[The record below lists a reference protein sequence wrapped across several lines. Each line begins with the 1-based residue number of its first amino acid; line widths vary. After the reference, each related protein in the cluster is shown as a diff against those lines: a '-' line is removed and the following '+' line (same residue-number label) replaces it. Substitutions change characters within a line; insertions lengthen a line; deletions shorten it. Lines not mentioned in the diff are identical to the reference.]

1 MDRNKQPLEPEM
13 TAADI
18 AATAAVPTLPPLRAA
33 TFPYHPGDVIL
44 PGYRLTKR
52 LGSGGFGEVWRAE
65 APGGMGVAIKIL
77 ANLGR
82 REGGREY
89 RALQTIKNIRHAH
102 IVPLFGVWLKAS
114 DGRVLSEAELQEAEK
129 RILAVGPAAAERP
142 GADAAAGPAGLES
155 LELIV
160 AMGLGDQTLYDR
172 LRESQRDQ
180 GRPLPPEQ
188 LLPWMQQ
195 AALALDHFNS
205 SSRRSAENSKAVQHC
220 DIKPQHMLLVGDVVQ
235 VCDFGLARAQGE
247 VRATSNTM
255 ASLAYAAPEMV
266 SPPYDPSPTTDQ
278 YSLAISY
285 VEMRTGQLPYAE
297 LTPITILRAKM
308 DGLMDLSSL
317 APAEARVIGRALE
330 VDPAKRWQTCAEFVR
345 ALQSSVPRARE
356 SSRLDTLPELG
367 GQRLA
372 QAPAQAHAG
381 GGGPRPSG
389 AAAGW
394 AETKAAET
402 TAAAGASPTAA
413 VEPARAPEATGAG
426 VARPQKQRLVAGLA
440 AGAAVLVV
448 GGYAA
453 LAWRPSPT
461 PPRQP
466 PLTDT
471 VEDTTTKAPPTDASA
486 PPQAKPADVLSRAKA
501 SEERGDFA
509 AAGALYAEAIAAEPS
524 RLATELWSLQ
534 TKAADA
540 GRPADCVPLLERL
553 ERLYAASPPPQVAG
567 ISRWDVVN
575 SLAWYL
581 ATRPGA
587 DAAAGRKA
595 KALAAEALT
604 LAGADPVMKPQS
616 LDTLAAAA
624 ARTGDTDE
632 AVRRIAEA
640 IPLVQDA
647 DQRTEFER
655 RRDRYERGLP
665 WDEP

>member
-1 MDRNKQPLEPEM
+1 MDRHDQPREPET

-18 AATAAVPTLPPLRAA
+18 AATAAVPALPPLRAA

-89 RALQTIKNIRHAH
+89 RALQTSQNIRHAH

-114 DGRVLSEAELQEAEK
+114 DGRVLTETELHEAEK
-129 RILAVGPAAAERP
+129 RILAVAPAAAERANASG
-142 GADAAAGPAGLES
+142 GADAAPGPGGLES

-172 LRESQRDQ
+172 LRESQRDD

-205 SSRRSAENSKAVQHC
+205 SSRRSTENSKAVQHC
-220 DIKPQHMLLVGDVVQ
+220 DIKPQNMLLVGDVVQ

-285 VEMRTGQLPYAE
+285 IELRTGQLPYAE
-297 LTPITILRAKM
+297 LTPISILRAKV
-308 DGLMDLSSL
+308 DGRMDLSAL
-317 APAEARVIGRALE
+317 APAEARVIARALE

-356 SSRLDTLPELG
+356 SSRLDALPQL
-367 GQRLA
+367 
-372 QAPAQAHAG
+372 
-381 GGGPRPSG
+381 GGPRPSV
-389 AAAGW
+389 ADADW
-394 AETKAAET
+394 AETQAAAT
-402 TAAAGASPTAA
+402 TAAAGAASPTAA
-413 VEPARAPEATGAG
+413 VEPARVAEESIAG
-426 VARPQKQRLVAGLA
+426 VARPRKQRLAAGLA
-440 AGAAVLVV
+440 VGAAILLA

-453 LAWRPSPT
+453 FAWRPSSSPARQPAATGTSAATTTT
-461 PPRQP
+461 PPQ
-466 PLTDT
+466 
-471 VEDTTTKAPPTDASA
+471 TDAPMPV
-486 PPQAKPADVLSRAKA
+486 PPKPAAALDKA
-501 SEERGDFA
+501 AALEERGDFA
-509 AAGALYAEAIAAEPS
+509 AAGAGYAAALAAEPS
-524 RLATELWSLQ
+524 RLATVLWSLQ

-540 GRPADCVPLLERL
+540 GRPAECVPLLERL

-587 DAAAGRKA
+587 DAAAGRQA
-595 KALAAEALT
+595 KALAAEAL
-604 LAGADPVMKPQS
+604 
-616 LDTLAAAA
+616 
-624 ARTGDTDE
+624 
-632 AVRRIAEA
+632 
-640 IPLVQDA
+640 
-647 DQRTEFER
+647 
-655 RRDRYERGLP
+655 
-665 WDEP
+665 

>member
-1 MDRNKQPLEPEM
+1 MDRHEARNEPEM
-13 TAADI
+13 GVADI
-18 AATAAVPTLPPLRAA
+18 AATAAVPALPPLRAA

-102 IVPLFGVWLKAS
+102 IVPLFGVWLKAN
-114 DGRVLSEAELQEAEK
+114 DGRVLSETELLEAEK
-129 RILAVGPAAAERP
+129 RILSVGQSAAESRGAGEPHGPAH
-142 GADAAAGPAGLES
+142 LES

-172 LRESQRDQ
+172 LREIQRDED
-180 GRPLPPEQ
+180 RALPTEK

-205 SSRRSAENSKAVQHC
+205 SSRRSAENSTAVQHC
-220 DIKPQHMLLVGDVVQ
+220 DIKPQNMLLVGDVVQ

-266 SPPYDPSPTTDQ
+266 SPPYDPSPATDQ

-285 VEMRTGQLPYAE
+285 IELRTGRLPYSE
-297 LTPITILRAKM
+297 LTPITILRAKV
-308 DGLMDLSSL
+308 DGQMDLSAL
-317 APAEARVIGRALE
+317 EPAEARIIGRALA
-330 VDPAKRWQTCAEFVR
+330 VDPAKRWQSCTEFVR
-345 ALQSSVPRARE
+345 SLRASVPHGHDSSHLDSLSLRAPDR
-356 SSRLDTLPELG
+356 RPERSG
-367 GQRLA
+367 S
-372 QAPAQAHAG
+372 PA
-381 GGGPRPSG
+381 
-389 AAAGW
+389 AAAGPAW
-394 AETKAAET
+394 AETK
-402 TAAAGASPTAA
+402 TAADTPASAPTRAMQTVAVAPPAG
-413 VEPARAPEATGAG
+413 ARAPLSPRLRLGTAIALGAI
-426 VARPQKQRLVAGLA
+426 LLLA
-440 AGAAVLVV
+440 

-453 LAWRPSPT
+453 FAPGTQPRL
-461 PPRQP
+461 RQP
-466 PLTDT
+466 PPPGAGGGTNTDLA
-471 VEDTTTKAPPTDASA
+471 TTTTPQPAAPLA
-486 PPQAKPADVLSRAKA
+486 RAA
-501 SEERGDFA
+501 GLEERGDFVAAGQDYA
-509 AAGALYAEAIAAEPS
+509 AALADQPS
-524 RLATELWSLQ
+524 RLATVLWSLQ

-553 ERLYAASPPPQVAG
+553 EQLYAASPPPQVEG

-575 SLAWYL
+575 SLAWYM
-581 ATRPGA
+581 ATRSAA
-587 DAAAGRKA
+587 DAATGRKA
-595 KALAAEALT
+595 RGLATEALT
-604 LAGADPVMKPQS
+604 LAGDDPLMQTQT

-624 ARTGDTDE
+624 ARAGDMEE
-632 AVRRIAEA
+632 AVRRIDEA
-640 IPLVQDA
+640 ITRTQDSG
-647 DQRTEFER
+647 QRAEFEK
-655 RRDRYERGLP
+655 RRDRYQRGLA